1 MLDHVFCFP
10 DEATAKAS
18 LPEYVSADGEGNSLW
33 NTSVGI
39 YGQTVT
45 ITPAVW
51 DHTDPM
57 APVLVTPAVTAPG
70 YWCSISLTEYKP
82 EFAEIANNA
91 LRFAFDC
98 DTQQFVHLAP
108 NIDQN
113 LLQNATIEP
122 VFAGHHYPFGG

>member
-1 MLDHVFCFP
+1 MIDHVFCFTS
-10 DEATAKAS
+10 EETAKAA
-18 LPEYVSADGEGNSLW
+18 LTDYCREGNW
-33 NTSVGI
+33 DTSVGI

-51 DHTDPM
+51 DNTDPM

-82 EFAEIANNA
+82 EFAEIADTA

-98 DTQQFVHLAP
+98 DTQTFVYTAP
-108 NIDQN
+108 NIDMN
-113 LLQNATIEP
+113 LLQTATIEP
-122 VFAGHHYPFGG
+122 VFAGHAYPFNQ

>member
-1 MLDHVFCFP
+1 MLDHVFNFP
-10 DEATAKAS
+10 DEETAKDA
-18 LPEYVSADGEGNSLW
+18 LTDYCRDGNW

-51 DHTDPM
+51 DSTDPM

-82 EFAEIANNA
+82 EFAEIPNNA

-98 DTQQFVHLAP
+98 DTQTFVYLAP
-108 NIDQN
+108 NIDMN
-113 LLQNATIEP
+113 LLQTATIEP